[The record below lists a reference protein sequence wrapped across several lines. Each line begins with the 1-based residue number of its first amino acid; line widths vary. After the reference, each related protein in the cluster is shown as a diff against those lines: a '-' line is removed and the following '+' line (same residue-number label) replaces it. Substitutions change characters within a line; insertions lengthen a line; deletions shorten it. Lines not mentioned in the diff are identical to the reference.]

1 MRMSPRSIALMLSL
15 SKVWNQHIRVQ
26 LLIKTLAVSGSMAI
40 EGLTC
45 GQLTPDEKGP
55 SNVHS
60 ALRATLATASDVSI
74 ESVEIGADCG
84 RRAMQLVL
92 QFKLSVSS
100 DAFASSSVNS
110 LSSSISSGEFGDT
123 FGDEALKRGETA
135 ALSASGFS
143 SSTFSGLF
151 AGVHILILFAL

>member
-1 MRMSPRSIALMLSL
+1 
-15 SKVWNQHIRVQ
+15 
-26 LLIKTLAVSGSMAI
+26 
-40 EGLTC
+40 
-45 GQLTPDEKGP
+45 
-55 SNVHS
+55 
-60 ALRATLATASDVSI
+60 
-74 ESVEIGADCG
+74 
-84 RRAMQLVL
+84 MQLVL
-92 QFKLSVSS
+92 QVKLSVSS